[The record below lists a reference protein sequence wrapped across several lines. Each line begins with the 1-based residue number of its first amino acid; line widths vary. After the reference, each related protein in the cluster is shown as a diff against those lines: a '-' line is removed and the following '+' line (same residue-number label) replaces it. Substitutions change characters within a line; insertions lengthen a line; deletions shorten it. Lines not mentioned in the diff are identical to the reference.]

1 MAESSFVE
9 DESSEEEHEGKKGV
23 AEIRILYPTQLIQ
36 VPFHQNVLDK
46 EPVAPKSFIAR
57 VRLIS
62 TARKS
67 KK

>member
-1 MAESSFVE
+1 MAESRFVE
-9 DESSEEEHEGKKGV
+9 DESSEEEHEGKKVG
-23 AEIRILYPTQLIQ
+23 EIRILYPIQLIQ
-36 VPFHQNVLDK
+36 VPCHQNVLDK
-46 EPVAPKSFIAR
+46 ELVAPKFFIAW